1 MKEFTPALTL
11 SHGDDP
17 RRLLRRRGVVFSLHL
32 WCAKGKKLDVSA
44 KMHKYCAIIWHSKW
58 IVSYRGAG
66 IFLAAL
72 DHSPQ
77 TSQARHLCLDDF
89 ALKIFEN

>member
-17 RRLLRRRGVVFSLHL
+17 RRLLRRRGVFFSLHL

-44 KMHKYCAIIWHSKW
+44 KMHKYCAIIYALEK
-58 IVSYRGAG
+58 ILPYRGAG

-77 TSQARHLCLDDF
+77 TSKARHLCLDDL
-89 ALKIFEN
+89 ALKFFEN